1 MRVVIS
7 ASVAGSNRLKDA
19 AGGKME
25 SFLSSKGEESYCVV
39 VGRRVCNERR
49 RDEILLV
56 KKDAKE
62 SAMDA
67 CGMESGRGLKLPR

>member
-19 AGGKME
+19 AGGKVE
-25 SFLSSKGEESYCVV
+25 SFLSSKGEESYCVD

-49 RDEILLV
+49 RDETLLV
-56 KKDAKE
+56 KGCKGVSNGCMWNGVWE
-62 SAMDA
+62 
-67 CGMESGRGLKLPR
+67 GV

>member
-19 AGGKME
+19 AGGKVA
-25 SFLSSKGEESYCVV
+25 SLLSCKGEESHCADL
-39 VGRRVCNERR
+39 GRRVCNERR
-49 RDEILLV
+49 RDE
-56 KKDAKE
+56 E

-67 CGMESGRGLKLPR
+67 CGIESGRD

>member
-19 AGGKME
+19 VGGEIVSLWSPKGGE
-25 SFLSSKGEESYCVV
+25 SVCTEVDFDNS
-39 VGRRVCNERR
+39 VCNERR
-49 RDEILLV
+49 REETLSV
-56 KKDAKE
+56 KKHANE

-67 CGMESGRGLKLPR
+67 CGIEFGSG